1 MGHSAAAGA
10 QRLIEMLQQELVQ
23 VAAAAG
29 CAKLSDIN
37 KTTVK
42 ANFV

>member
-1 MGHSAAAGA
+1 M
-10 QRLIEMLQQELVQ
+10 QQELVQ

-37 KTTVK
+37 KTTVRSH
-42 ANFV
+42 FV